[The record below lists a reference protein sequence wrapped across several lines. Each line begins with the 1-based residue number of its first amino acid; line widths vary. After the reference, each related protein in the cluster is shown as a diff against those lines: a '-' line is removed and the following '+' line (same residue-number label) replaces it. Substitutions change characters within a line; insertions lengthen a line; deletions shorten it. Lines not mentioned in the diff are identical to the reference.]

1 MLLNITDHLKWLSET
16 RPQIPPTIQF
26 PSLTP
31 DQLQEHIR
39 KSAAPDVARESVALP
54 PRINNQT
61 QSRVL
66 VRASTVTPETLH
78 EMSGIMARKAD
89 SVRQRSLGS
98 SQNSVGLIDLTNERV
113 AAARKRANEA
123 AGSSFSKR
131 PRINDDDEFSD
142 DDEIEAILANRHSS
156 NSTTKS
162 VPREDG
168 HLAFAELSKM
178 VENVN
183 LMNSDARE
191 LIRLQFS
198 LMAQMD
204 SLSSLLRQ
212 NISVDE
218 STSISEDDKRRRRGQ
233 LAHDIQQSQAVCNQ
247 TRLQIQHFCMNKIGK
262 RLDGDIS
269 SEIDTTVMPFT
280 STAYTAKTTTQLI
293 PTREEEINQTPST
306 INATHQSTFPSPSF
320 KVPPVPLTSASEREE
335 RRNSQL
341 DIEDS
346 FNCDSDEPEVIS
358 TQEKAELDQ
367 FIVNDDIS
375 GDDES
380 YKEDDIE
387 DIENTELGDV
397 QDSPEIEDV
406 EEGIEHMEIVQDNAI
421 LLDSPPDEF
430 SEEETGNDY
439 FTQLNEERELDVID
453 LEDEQFWDSDAENE
467 IFDRRNEQSKRAE
480 PQQQVSQH
488 SDSDIEELTNV
499 NPDAYKKFMGKFEWT
514 TEVYSVLRNTFKLPS
529 FRENQLEAINATL
542 SGEDVFVLMPTGGG
556 KSLCYQLPALVKS
569 GSTSGTTIVISPL
582 ISLMQDQVHHLLQN
596 QIKAAMINSKSS
608 ASQRKQT
615 FDLFVN
621 GFLDLVYLSPEM
633 ISASGMVRNAIA
645 TLYRKKMLARVVVDE
660 AHCVSSWGHDFRPDY
675 KALSYFKTEYPDIP
689 MMALTATANEHVR
702 MDIIHN
708 LNLKHPKFFKQSFN
722 RSNLYYEV
730 LPKKKTVVEEIAQLI
745 NRKYKNMTGIIYCHS
760 KNSCEQTASRLAD
773 YGIKCDFYHA
783 GMTQDD
789 RQRVQLGW
797 QSNEIQV
804 ICATIAFG
812 MGIDKP
818 DVRFVIHLTL
828 PRNLEG
834 YYQETGRAGRDGKH
848 SDCIMFYSM
857 RDARTLQGMI
867 MRDKELDRFNKE
879 QHVNKLRQVTQYCEN
894 TTDCR
899 RQQVL
904 QYFNENFNRRDCHKQ
919 CDNCIN
925 GENFEVENRDMTVFA
940 KDVINL
946 VKTLNGENLTVIQC
960 QDVFRGSKTARIVNL
975 GLHLN
980 EYHGNGRE
988 LPKMEIERLFFHLLR
1003 EGFLEEKSVMNAA
1016 GFATN
1021 YLVLGPKASDVL
1033 YRGKKVVIPFTRS
1046 KNPQLETPS
1055 LSRTANKENT
1065 APQFLAASK
1074 FFSVG
1079 PPNSSKR
1086 SMKQVDPK
1094 LADHINKCY
1103 LKLREH
1109 RSLCSTHLNHSRDS
1123 TMASDTTLKDMA
1135 MKLPIT
1141 KIEYDRLDGMEKSQT
1156 QYFQKFER
1164 VLRALKQ
1171 EREALMG
1178 SKSPEL
1184 EVVSSSLPSQ
1194 QDHKVVNQLSQLFYP
1209 ESQNTT
1215 RKPSTASRSKSS
1227 SQRGGRSYRRGGARG
1242 GSRGGLRRSSK
1253 AGSRGNF
1260 RRAKVQ
1266 PKQPS
1271 GSVIRTMR
1279 M

>member
-1 MLLNITDHLKWLSET
+1 MLLNITDHLKWLSQT
-16 RPQIPPTIQF
+16 RPQIPPVPEF
-26 PSLTP
+26 PLLTT
-31 DQLQEHIR
+31 DQLQEHI
-39 KSAAPDVARESVALP
+39 KKPAPPDVARESVALP
-54 PRINNQT
+54 PRISNQT

-66 VRASTVTPETLH
+66 VRASTVTPETIS

-98 SQNSVGLIDLTNERV
+98 SQSSQCVIDLTNERV

-123 AGSSFSKR
+123 AGSSFSKK

-142 DDEIEAILANRHSS
+142 DDDIEAILANRHSS

-162 VPREDG
+162 VSREEKLSFTD
-168 HLAFAELSKM
+168 LSKM

-183 LMNSDARE
+183 LMSTDARE
-191 LIRLQFS
+191 LIKLQFS

-218 STSISEDDKRRRRGQ
+218 STSISEDDKRRRRGE
-233 LAHDIQQSQAVCNQ
+233 LANDIQRLQAVCNE
-247 TRLQIQHFCMNKIGK
+247 TRLQIQQFCIDKVGR

-269 SEIDTTVMPFT
+269 SEIDTTALPFT

-293 PTREEEINQTPST
+293 PTREEINQTPST
-306 INATHQSTFPSPSF
+306 INATNQSTFPSPSF
-320 KVPPVPLTSASEREE
+320 KVPPAPSTAISEREE
-335 RRNSQL
+335 RHNLQL

-346 FNCDSDEPEVIS
+346 FNCDSDEPDVIS

-367 FIVNDDIS
+367 FIVNDEIS

-387 DIENTELGDV
+387 DIDTTELGGI
-397 QDSPEIEDV
+397 QGSLEIEDV

-421 LLDSPPDEF
+421 LLDSPQDEF

-439 FTQLNEERELDVID
+439 FTQLNEEREIDVID

-467 IFDRRNEQSKRAE
+467 IFDRRNEQSKRSE
-480 PQQQVSQH
+480 PQQQSSQH

-569 GSTSGTTIVISPL
+569 GITSGTTIVISPL

-645 TLYRKKMLARVVVDE
+645 ALHKKKMLARVVVDE

-675 KALSYFKTEYPDIP
+675 KALSYFKTEYPEIP

-722 RSNLYYEV
+722 RSNLFYEV

-760 KNSCEQTASRLAD
+760 KNSCEQTATRLAD

-797 QSNEIQV
+797 QTNEIQV

-848 SDCIMFYSM
+848 SDCIMYYSM

-867 MRDKELDRFNKE
+867 LRDKELDRFNKE

-904 QYFNENFNRRDCHKQ
+904 QYFNETFNRKDCHKQ

-925 GENFEVENRDMTVFA
+925 GENFEVEHRDMTAFA
-940 KDVINL
+940 KNVINL

-960 QDVFRGSKTARIVNL
+960 QDVFRGSKTAKIVNS

-1021 YLVLGPKASDVL
+1021 YLVLGPKANDVL
-1033 YRGKKVVIPFTRS
+1033 SRGKKVVIPFTRS
-1046 KNPQLETPS
+1046 KTTRLETPS
-1055 LSRTANKENT
+1055 LSGTANKENK
-1065 APQFLAASK
+1065 APQFLSASK
-1074 FFSVG
+1074 FFAVG
-1079 PPNSSKR
+1079 PPNASKIPVE
-1086 SMKQVDPK
+1086 QLDPK
-1094 LADHINKCY
+1094 LADHINKSY

-1135 MKLPIT
+1135 MKLPTT
-1141 KIEYDRLDGMEKSQT
+1141 KTEYERLDGMEKNQT

-1164 VLRALKQ
+1164 VLGALRQ
-1171 EREALMG
+1171 ERDALLG

-1215 RKPSTASRSKSS
+1215 RKSNNASRSKTS
-1227 SQRGGRSYRRGGARG
+1227 SQRGGRSYRRGGSTG
-1242 GSRGGLRRSSK
+1242 GSRGGLRRSGK
-1253 AGSRGNF
+1253 PGSRGNY

-1266 PKQPS
+1266 PKKQPA

>member
-1 MLLNITDHLKWLSET
+1 MLLNITDHLKWLSHA
-16 RPQIPPTIQF
+16 RPQIPPTVKF
-26 PSLTP
+26 PQLTP
-31 DQLQEHIR
+31 DQLQEHIK
-39 KSAAPDVARESVALP
+39 KSAEADVDRHSVALP
-54 PRINNQT
+54 PRICNQAP
-61 QSRVL
+61 SRVL
-66 VRASTVTPETLH
+66 VRASTVTPETVN
-78 EMSGIMARKAD
+78 EMSGIMARKAA

-98 SQNSVGLIDLTNERV
+98 SQNSVGVIDLTNERV

-123 AGSSFSKR
+123 AGSPISKK
-131 PRINDDDEFSD
+131 PRTNDDDEFSD

-156 NSTTKS
+156 NSTSRS

-168 HLAFAELSKM
+168 HLSFGELSKM
-178 VENVN
+178 VENAS
-183 LMNSDARE
+183 LMNKEARE
-191 LIRLQFS
+191 LITLQFS

-204 SLSSLLRQ
+204 SLANLLRQ

-233 LAHDIQQSQAVCNQ
+233 LAHDIQQSQAACNE
-247 TRLQIQHFCMNKIGK
+247 TRLRIQHFCINNLGR
-262 RLDGDIS
+262 RLEEDIS
-269 SEIDTTVMPFT
+269 SEIDTTAIPFT
-280 STAYTAKTTTQLI
+280 STAYTAKTSTQLI
-293 PTREEEINQTPST
+293 SNREEINQTPST
-306 INATHQSTFPSPSF
+306 INATNQSTFPSPSF
-320 KVPPVPLTSASEREE
+320 KVPPVPSTAISDRED
-335 RRNSQL
+335 RRNSQP
-341 DIEDS
+341 DFEDS
-346 FNCDSDEPEVIS
+346 FNCDSDDPEVIS

-367 FIVNDDIS
+367 FIVDDEIS

-397 QDSPEIEDV
+397 QNSPELEDV

-421 LLDSPPDEF
+421 LLDSPQDEF
-430 SEEETGNDY
+430 LEEETRNDY

-467 IFDRRNEQSKRAE
+467 IFDRRNEQSKKVE
-480 PQQQVSQH
+480 PQQPVSQH

-514 TEVYSVLRNTFKLPS
+514 TELYSVLRNTFKLPS

-645 TLYRKKMLARVVVDE
+645 TLYKKRMLARVVVDE

-675 KALSYFKTEYPDIP
+675 KALSYFKTEYPEIP

-730 LPKKKTVVEEIAQLI
+730 LPKKKTVVEEIAQMI
-745 NRKYKNMTGIIYCHS
+745 NCKYKNMTGIIYCHS
-760 KNSCEQTASRLAD
+760 KNSCEQTATRLAN

-848 SDCIMFYSM
+848 SDCIMYYSM

-879 QHVNKLRQVTQYCEN
+879 QHVNKLRQVIQYCEN

-904 QYFNENFNRRDCHKQ
+904 QYFNETFNRKDCQKK
-919 CDNCIN
+919 CDNCVN
-925 GENFEVENRDMTVFA
+925 GENFEVENRDMTAFA

-946 VKTLNGENLTVIQC
+946 VKNLNGENLTVIQC
-960 QDVFRGSKTARIVNL
+960 QDVFRGSKTAKTVNL
-975 GLHLN
+975 GLHQN
-980 EYHGNGRE
+980 EYFGNGRE

-1021 YLVLGPKASDVL
+1021 YLVLGPKANDVL
-1033 YRGKKVVIPFTRS
+1033 SRGKKVVIPFTRS
-1046 KNPQLETPS
+1046 KTPRLQTPS
-1055 LSRTANKENT
+1055 ISRTANKENT
-1065 APQFLAASK
+1065 APQFLSASK

-1079 PPNSSKR
+1079 PPNASKT
-1086 SMKQVDPK
+1086 SVKQVDPK

-1109 RSLCSTHLNHSRDS
+1109 RSLCSTHLNHSKDS

-1135 MKLPIT
+1135 MKLPTT
-1141 KIEYDRLDGMEKSQT
+1141 KLEYDKLDGIEKNQT

-1164 VLRALKQ
+1164 VLAALRR
-1171 EREALMG
+1171 ERETLLG
-1178 SKSPEL
+1178 SNSPEL

-1209 ESQNTT
+1209 ESQNSSRKSTT
-1215 RKPSTASRSKSS
+1215 VSRSKSS
-1227 SQRGGRSYRRGGARG
+1227 SQRGGRPYRRGGSRG
-1242 GSRGGLRRSSK
+1242 GSRGGLRRPSK
-1253 AGSRGNF
+1253 SGSRGNF
-1260 RRAKVQ
+1260 RKAKVQ
-1266 PKQPS
+1266 PKQLS